1 MDNNVQVSSMSRYL
15 KQHHSQL
22 PSVPYTLQHIDILQE
37 GVKYESVLE
46 WRRNVEAFLVLFQG
60 LIAEGLLSSE
70 SKVLCLGAKNG
81 QEVLVLKE
89 IGVSDAVGSDPVA
102 SPPLV
107 IEGDMHRQSFE
118 DNTFDFEFS
127 SVLNLL

>member
-1 MDNNVQVSSMSRYL
+1 M
-15 KQHHSQL
+15 
-22 PSVPYTLQHIDILQE
+22 
-37 GVKYESVLE
+37 
-46 WRRNVEAFLVLFQG
+46 EAFLVLFQG
-60 LIAEGLLSSE
+60 LIAKGFLSPE

-102 SPPLV
+102 SPLLV
-107 IEGDMHRQSFE
+107 IEGDMHRQPFE

-127 SVLNLL
+127 SVFDPSVDFASEIERTFKLWRLLLVLIFIWRQVISCRRVKR